1 MKEASFYF
9 LTKLGAMHYI
19 LWDTQ
24 SQQLKREIQELGLEH
39 VILRY
44 QVGIL
49 QKEMAT
55 HSSILAWKIP
65 WTEESGRLW
74 CKELQRVG
82 HNWSDSVQ
90 FSNSV
95 VSDSLWPHGLQ
106 HTRFKLMSIESVM
119 PSSRLIL
126 CRPFSSH
133 LQSFPASGSFPMNQ
147 LFASSGQSIGV
158 SASASVFPM
167 NIQDW
172 FLLGWTGWI
181 SLQSKGFSRV
191 LHNNSKASILRRSAF
206 FIVQLSHP
214 YMTTGNT
221 IPLVYRKTCLLRNL
235 YAAQEATV
243 KWLSTNKYLN

>member
-9 LTKLGAMHYI
+9 LTKLEAMHYI

-74 CKELQRVG
+74 STELQRIG

-90 FSNSV
+90 FSHSV

-147 LFASSGQSIGV
+147 LFASSGQSIV
-158 SASASVFPM
+158 FSASASVFAM
-167 NIQDW
+167 KIQDW

-181 SLQSKGFSRV
+181 SLQSRRFSRV
-191 LHNNSKASILRRSAF
+191 LHDNSKASILRRSAF

-214 YMTTGNT
+214 YMTTGKT

-243 KWLSTNKYLN
+243 KWLSTNI